1 MELLSTLRQLHR
13 DGTRRR
19 ASRRLTVI
27 AMVALAFSLMRAG
40 AQETKEYQVKGV
52 LIFHLT
58 QFVEWPS
65 SAFETTNSPFVIGIV
80 GTDPFDKALD
90 EIVSGEKVSNRT
102 IVIKRYDKIESA
114 KKCHLLFIN
123 LNERELRRS
132 MAQIKDQ
139 PILTVADEGNFIQSG
154 GMIYLFKNTDK
165 KVRVRI
171 NLTVV
176 KSSGLTVSSKL
187 LRVAEIVKSEEN

>member
-1 MELLSTLRQLHR
+1 MRQLHR